1 MEVGTLNILWFL
13 IIGIAAGWIAG
24 QIMKGSGFGV
34 VGDLVIGAIG
44 GLLGGYLFS
53 LLGINLGGLLGQLIT
68 AVIGAVVLIALIR
81 LIKRA

>member
-1 MEVGTLNILWFL
+1 MNILWFL

-34 VGDLVIGAIG
+34 IGDLIVGAIG
-44 GLLGGYLFS
+44 GLLGGYLFG
-53 LLGINLGGLLGQLIT
+53 LLGINFGGLLGELIT

>member
-1 MEVGTLNILWFL
+1 MDILWFL

-34 VGDLVIGAIG
+34 IGDLIIGAIG
-44 GLLGGYLFS
+44 GLLGGYLFR
-53 LLGINLGGLLGQLIT
+53 LLGIDLGGLLGELIT
-68 AVIGAVVLIALIR
+68 AVIGAVVLIAIIR

>member
-1 MEVGTLNILWFL
+1 MNILWFL

-34 VGDLVIGAIG
+34 IGDLVIGAIG
-44 GLLGGYLFS
+44 GVLGGYLFG
-53 LLGINLGGLLGQLIT
+53 LLGVNLGGLIGQLIT
-68 AVIGAVVLIALIR
+68 AVIGAVVLIAVIR

>member
-1 MEVGTLNILWFL
+1 MNILWFL

-34 VGDLVIGAIG
+34 IGDLVIGAIG
-44 GLLGGYLFS
+44 GVLGGYLFG
-53 LLGINLGGLLGQLIT
+53 LLGVNLGGLIGQLIT
-68 AVIGAVVLIALIR
+68 AVIGAVVLIAVVR

>member
-1 MEVGTLNILWFL
+1 MNILWFL

-34 VGDLVIGAIG
+34 IGDLIVGAIG
-44 GLLGGYLFS
+44 GLLGGYLFG
-53 LLGINLGGLLGQLIT
+53 LLGLNLGGLIGELIT
-68 AVIGAVVLIALIR
+68 AVIGAVVLIAIIR